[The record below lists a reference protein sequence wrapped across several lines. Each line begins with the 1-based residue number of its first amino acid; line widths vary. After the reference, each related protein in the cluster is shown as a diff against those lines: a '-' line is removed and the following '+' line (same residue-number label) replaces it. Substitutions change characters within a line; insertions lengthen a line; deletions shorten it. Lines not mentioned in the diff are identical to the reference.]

1 MDKALF
7 INGIAVKPSL
17 MPAEQTISVQRF
29 STRDIEARER
39 YDAWHSRPSTFGS
52 LFDTRPHEP
61 FAAQAAGFAM
71 GPLQIGFSSICS
83 QSWSRTA
90 AMARADGVD
99 WLAVSVRFAGR
110 ADGDASDDGFSA
122 HGSGSLFLDLAQ
134 PSAHFSEASET
145 SLLLMPRHVAE
156 AALGP
161 VRALHGAVL
170 SPAGSAM
177 LRAQMR
183 QLQLLAPHIPVD
195 QGGRM
200 AGVLLDLLAIGLA
213 MEGRSIEVP
222 GSAIDRTLK
231 QRALAMI
238 DARLGS
244 ATLTAANIARA
255 LGVSRSTLYR
265 LFVEEGGIAACIRT
279 RRLDRVH
286 ALLGDAGTIE
296 PVVALAERWG
306 FCDAA
311 HFGRLF
317 RERYGMTPGE
327 YRAMRRAQRTP

>member
-1 MDKALF
+1 
-7 INGIAVKPSL
+7 

-52 LFDTRPHEP
+52 LFETRPHEP
-61 FAAQAAGFAM
+61 FAAQATGFAM
-71 GPLQIGFSSICS
+71 GPLQIGYSSICS

-90 AMARADGVD
+90 AMTQADGVD

-110 ADGDASDDGFSA
+110 ADGNANDDGFSA
-122 HGSGSLFLDLAQ
+122 HGSGSLFIDLAQ
-134 PSAHFSEASET
+134 PSQHFSEASET
-145 SLLLMPRHVAE
+145 SLLLMPRCVAE

-161 VRALHGAVL
+161 VRALHGTVI

-177 LRAQMR
+177 LRGQMR
-183 QLQLLAPHIPVD
+183 ELQQLAPHIPVD

-200 AGVLLDLLAIGLA
+200 AGVLLDLLAIALA
-213 MEGRSIEVP
+213 MEGRPVTVSD
-222 GSAIDRTLK
+222 SAVDRTLK
-231 QRALAMI
+231 QRALALI
-238 DARLGS
+238 EARLGS
-244 ATLTAANIARA
+244 ATLTPANIARA

-265 LFVEEGGIAACIRT
+265 LFVTDGGIAACIRT

-286 ALLGDAGTIE
+286 ALLGDAATLE
-296 PVVALAERWG
+296 PVATLAERWG

-317 RERYGMTPGE
+317 REHYGMTPGD
-327 YRAMRRAQRTP
+327 YRAMRRAHRTP